1 MTEMQ
6 QAFLMYTLI
15 YFMVKGGL
23 FVALYIATVMV
34 EKHARQRYAKLRVFL
49 SHKRKDEEQ
58 RWQTAY
64 SKLNKRQQANAE
76 LHLSKAS

>member
-6 QAFLMYTLI
+6 QTFLLYTLI

-23 FVALYIATVMV
+23 YVALYVATVMV
-34 EKHARQRYAKLRVFL
+34 EKHARDRYAKLRVYL
-49 SHKRKDEEQ
+49 YQKRKGEEK

-64 SKLNKRQQANAE
+64 KN
-76 LHLSKAS
+76 LHQRKQVSESLILDKAS